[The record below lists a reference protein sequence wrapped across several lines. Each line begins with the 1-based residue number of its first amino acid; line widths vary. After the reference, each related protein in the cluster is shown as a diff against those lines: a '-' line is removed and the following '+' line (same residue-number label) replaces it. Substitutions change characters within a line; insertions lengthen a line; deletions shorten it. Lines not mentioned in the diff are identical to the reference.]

1 MKLKYIYVFEV
12 NIMVYSSRIVFIY
25 CVMYSYMYRVFLSIV
40 SMVIILVNFLVINIF
55 LNL

>member
-1 MKLKYIYVFEV
+1 MKLKYIYVFEM